1 MAGHLL
7 SFKHPPSLQ
16 ASLAARPFRP
26 RHPTCFNRVTRLSP
40 AIPPDTR
47 PSLVRSQSFGP
58 SVSPLHGIAGLG
70 RQRLRLGLQVRSA
83 AAVAAAGD
91 GEAEEE
97 GEDVEDST
105 FPAAFRE
112 LTIDRGDPPNYY
124 LLAAGTNFTI
134 SYSVFGPFF
143 LIPPIF
149 YP

>member
-1 MAGHLL
+1 MR
-7 SFKHPPSLQ
+7 K
-16 ASLAARPFRP
+16 
-26 RHPTCFNRVTRLSP
+26 
-40 AIPPDTR
+40 
-47 PSLVRSQSFGP
+47 
-58 SVSPLHGIAGLG
+58 
-70 RQRLRLGLQVRSA
+70 A

-124 LLAAGTNFTI
+124 LLAAGTNFII
-134 SYSVFGPFF
+134 SYSVFVPFF